1 VSFRPPRNSHAERF
15 CGAKDFR
22 KQVRLREKQTMS
34 LCEAGADKDQFV
46 TSLAALV
53 CADSSVDVTAENI
66 NAVINASGNNV
77 AAYWATLFATSI
89 EKAGGAKKFF
99 PTPGAAA
106 PAGAVAASAAGAAPA
121 AAKTAEA
128 PKPVVEE
135 VDALEGG
142 MDMFGGG
149 GGGGDY

>member
-1 VSFRPPRNSHAERF
+1 
-15 CGAKDFR
+15 
-22 KQVRLREKQTMS
+22 MS
-34 LCEAGADKDQFV
+34 ALCETGADKDQFV

-53 CADSSVDVTAENI
+53 CADSSVDVTADNI

-77 AAYWATLFATSI
+77 AAYWATLFASSI
-89 EKAGGAKKFF
+89 EKAGGVKKFF
-99 PTPGAAA
+99 PIPGAAA
-106 PAGAVAASAAGAAPA
+106 PSGAAAAPAGAAPA
-121 AAKTAEA
+121 AAKAAEA